1 MEPYNGDASPDNAIF
16 LATSIAN
23 NITTGKIY
31 EPAIL
36 RYFPEEGY
44 IQGSSKY
51 FHKKINLDN
60 IAILD
65 RFMKENTLNLSEDT
79 DVAIAEYK
87 TRNSSLPFKIM
98 IIKYR
103 EQSIA
108 SESFNNFIDLRK
120 SWGDKSIYTN
130 GLCTFEDSKGRFSS
144 ISCVNNNYIISTFL
158 VDIRKDSEAYVNKVR
173 LAVTS
178 HQN

>member
-1 MEPYNGDASPDNAIF
+1 
-16 LATSIAN
+16 
-23 NITTGKIY
+23 
-31 EPAIL
+31 
-36 RYFPEEGY
+36 
-44 IQGSSKY
+44 
-51 FHKKINLDN
+51 
-60 IAILD
+60 
-65 RFMKENTLNLSEDT
+65 MKENTLNLSEET

-120 SWGDKSIYTN
+120 SWGDKYIATN
-130 GLCTFEDSKGRFSS
+130 ELCTFEDSKGRFSS
-144 ISCVNNNYIISTFL
+144 ISCVNNYIISTFL
-158 VDIRKDSEAYVNKVR
+158 VGTREESEAYVNKVR
-173 LAVTS
+173 LAVMA

>member
-1 MEPYNGDASPDNAIF
+1 
-16 LATSIAN
+16 
-23 NITTGKIY
+23 
-31 EPAIL
+31 
-36 RYFPEEGY
+36 
-44 IQGSSKY
+44 
-51 FHKKINLDN
+51 
-60 IAILD
+60 
-65 RFMKENTLNLSEDT
+65 MKENTLNLSEET

-120 SWGDKSIYTN
+120 SWGDKSIDTN
-130 GLCTFEDSKGRFSS
+130 ELCTFEDSKGRFSS
-144 ISCVNNNYIISTFL
+144 ISCVNNYIISTFL
-158 VDIRKDSEAYVNKVR
+158 VGTREESEAYVNKVR
-173 LAVTS
+173 LAVTA